1 MVYSRNIDA
10 NLGKNKQK
18 ATKTNNIF
26 THFNNI
32 DGKCYRYAMG
42 ADADFVLKKEE
53 IGVGKNGQEDED
65 NHRLDHAA
73 GDLFDDVKAHDDS
86 EQ

>member
-1 MVYSRNIDA
+1 MLYPLCLRRH
-10 NLGKNKQK
+10 
-18 ATKTNNIF
+18 TNDHKF
-26 THFNNI
+26 
-32 DGKCYRYAMG
+32 R
-42 ADADFVLKKEE
+42 LKKEE

-73 GDLFDDVKAHDDS
+73 GHLFNDVKAHDDS